1 MASRKIY
8 ILNSVQLKSG
18 FSLIEV
24 LLVLAIVG
32 VLLSGTLFFTNNYY
46 RDTSLQNER
55 QFLMSLLYTARA
67 DAMNN
72 IDGLPHGVAF
82 FPAGFSGYVLFS
94 GNDYD
99 SSDILTRKMIP
110 INYPAALAATAPAFI
125 TFKQLSGDASYNGE
139 IVLIDTNRANAT
151 TGIITNYAGKIGW

>member
-1 MASRKIY
+1 MALRKTY
-8 ILNSVQLKSG
+8 IPNSVKLKSG
-18 FSLIEV
+18 FSLTEV

-46 RDTSLQNER
+46 RDIALQNER
-55 QFLMSLLYTARA
+55 QFLISLLYTARA

-94 GNDYD
+94 GNDYE
-99 SSDILTRKMIP
+99 SSDISTRKMTP
-110 INYPAALAATAPAFI
+110 LSYPVTLAAAAPTFI
-125 TFKQLSGDASYNGE
+125 TFKQLSGDASFNGE
-139 IVLIDTNRANAT
+139 LVLIDTNRPHAT
-151 TGIITNYAGKIGW
+151 TGITTNYAGKIGW

>member
-8 ILNSVQLKSG
+8 IPNKIQSKIG

-46 RDTSLQNER
+46 RDTALQNER
-55 QFLMSLLYTARA
+55 QLLMSLLYTTRA

-72 IDGLPHGVAF
+72 IDGMPHGVAF
-82 FPAGFSGYVLFS
+82 FPAGFSGYILFN
-94 GNDYD
+94 GHDYEL
-99 SSDILTRKMIP
+99 SDPSTRRMIP
-110 INYPAALAATAPAFI
+110 SNYPVILETISPTFI
-125 TFKQLSGDASYNGE
+125 TFDQLSGDASYNGE
-139 IVLIDTNRANAT
+139 LLLIDTNRSTVT
-151 TGIITNYAGKIGW
+151 TGIVINYAGKIGW